1 MEQIGTENQTAT
13 VITSAELL
21 QHWQGH
27 RSLTRRVIEAFPEK
41 EFFEYSIGSMRPFA
55 AMAQELLAIA
65 VPGLRQIAAGSA
77 EELNEHLEQA
87 TSKAAILNLWDEAT
101 ARINQLWTQIP
112 DEKFRERIVTFGQ
125 YEGTV
130 WSSIFYFIDNEIHH
144 RAQGYVYLR
153 SLGIEPPYFWER

>member
-1 MEQIGTENQTAT
+1 MEQISTENQTAT
-13 VITSAELL
+13 VITSADLL

-41 EFFEYSIGSMRPFA
+41 EFFEYSIGNMRPFA
-55 AMAQELLAIA
+55 AMTQELLAIA
-65 VPGLRQIAAGSA
+65 VPGLRQIAIGSE
-77 EELNEHLEQA
+77 EELNEHLQA
-87 TSKAAILNLWDEAT
+87 TSKAAILTLWDEAT
-101 ARINQLWTQIP
+101 AKINQLWAQIP

-153 SLGIEPPYFWER
+153 TLGIEPPYFWER